1 MPPGDSNFFVMF
13 SKLRHAS
20 PVSVPV
26 PVPVPYLLPRAGA
39 VGGVRGKCNGVWR
52 NGESQRPST
61 TGAPAAAIATA
72 E

>member
-1 MPPGDSNFFVMF
+1 MPV
-13 SKLRHAS
+13 L
-20 PVSVPV
+20 V

-39 VGGVRGKCNGVWR
+39 VGEVRGKCNGVWR